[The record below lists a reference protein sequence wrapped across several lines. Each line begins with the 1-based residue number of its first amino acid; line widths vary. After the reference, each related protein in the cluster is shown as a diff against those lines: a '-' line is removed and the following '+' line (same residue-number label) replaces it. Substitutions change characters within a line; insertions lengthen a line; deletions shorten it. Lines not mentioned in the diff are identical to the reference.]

1 MRSLL
6 MVLSFPFVALAQV
19 PTALTLDEAL
29 RITHERQPAL
39 KVARAQTETAKAR
52 TSEVLSAWLPQVSL
66 AIGYSRSTANFVARP
81 GSLPSSVSSS
91 AGLSL
96 AGYDFFTSS
105 LNAQQ
110 LLWDF
115 GQVWNRWDASKA
127 SLSSQQE
134 VERGAVVA
142 QDLQLRSAY
151 FNAAAQKE
159 LIEVAK
165 ATLANTEA
173 HFAQVEGFVKAGTHP
188 EIDLAQTRSDRANA
202 KLQLLTATN
211 AYIVAKAKLNQ
222 AMGVEGST
230 GYDVVDHA
238 PPEIDLEGKSI
249 DEVMQVAVGA
259 RPELASLEAQVR
271 VQDFTLR
278 AIRGAFWPTLSAT
291 AGATAQARSLDA
303 ITPNLSIG
311 VNLSWQL
318 YQGGQTLSQV
328 AEAEATLVQLSAQR
342 DLTRQQVRFDVEQ
355 ALLDVAAGK
364 ETLALSQEVVDA
376 AKEQQRLAEGRYNAG
391 AGSIIEWG
399 DAQVRVTTALGQ
411 RVQAAFTLATAR
423 ARLLAALGR

>member
-1 MRSLL
+1 M
-6 MVLSFPFVALAQV
+6 
-19 PTALTLDEAL
+19 
-29 RITHERQPAL
+29 
-39 KVARAQTETAKAR
+39 
-52 TSEVLSAWLPQVSL
+52 

-81 GSLPSSVSSS
+81 GSLPSSVNST
-91 AGLSL
+91 AALSL
-96 AGYDFFTSS
+96 TGYDFFTSS
-105 LNAQQ
+105 LGAQQ

-127 SLSSQQE
+127 TLAAQQE
-134 VERGAVVA
+134 VERAAVVA
-142 QDLQLRSAY
+142 QDLQLRTAY
-151 FNAAAQKE
+151 FSAAAQRE

-173 HFAQVEGFVKAGTHP
+173 HLAQVEGFVKAGTHP
-188 EIDLAQTRSDRANA
+188 EIDLAQSRSDRANA
-202 KLQLLTATN
+202 KLQVLTATN
-211 AYIVAKAKLNQ
+211 AYLVAKARLNQ
-222 AMGVEGST
+222 AMGVEGSS
-230 GYDVVDHA
+230 GYDVVDHTA
-238 PPEIDLEGKSI
+238 PEVDLEAKHV
-249 DEVMQVAVGA
+249 DEVLQVAVNS
-259 RPELASLEAQVR
+259 RPELTALEAQVR
-271 VQDFTLR
+271 GQDFTLR
-278 AIRGAFWPTLSAT
+278 ALRGAFWPMLSAT
-291 AGATAQARSLDA
+291 AQGTAQARSLDA

-318 YQGGQTLSQV
+318 YQGGQTLAQV
-328 AEAEATLVQLSAQR
+328 AQAESTLVQLTAQR

-364 ETLALSQEVVDA
+364 EALELSQEVVEA
-376 AKEQQRLAEGRYNAG
+376 ATEQQRLAEGRYKAG